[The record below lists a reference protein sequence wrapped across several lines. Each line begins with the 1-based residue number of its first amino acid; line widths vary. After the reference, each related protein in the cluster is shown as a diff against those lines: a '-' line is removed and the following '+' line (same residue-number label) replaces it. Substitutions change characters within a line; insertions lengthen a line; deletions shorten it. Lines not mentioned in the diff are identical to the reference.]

1 MHKAEKDSLLVF
13 PSDDSEEEEIS
24 IVKQCLAEVG
34 FSTADQKWLVGVFK
48 RPDCFGDPT
57 GKSVFRHDEFGVF
70 SDDLL
75 DGLNALKKR
84 GEIEEDNGDQ
94 TFLAFL
100 FSLMLGFGPGGDSS
114 LSPNKALGK
123 SDGSWD
129 IPQWVSEFQRHAA
142 FCAEPF
148 CAEGLDWNKLRK
160 GGSNATFDFGGLLFF
175 LFPNGVPLNEKV
187 NLNLLNPTPQLQQG
201 NTSLDQFETLEQLE
215 FWLTW
220 RFQANAERCDK
231 VKLDTLL
238 QRFSDLTDDVLGNK
252 IFGLLNAID
261 YAMWNASTP
270 LPWEER
276 LDPLNDGWRVVA
288 HELIPFLELLNTRE
302 PHLKQERSPL
312 LKAWW
317 RLSKIIYSWSMG
329 GLESE
334 LSDELKN
341 RLVESAS
348 RHIGILRS
356 VLRDTPEVFEDE
368 NARDFYDKAFYVLL
382 SFAPPWKRLK
392 PLLLA
397 FTSMTEQ
404 AVASDLRT
412 WREHDSKENPP
423 QPYARVPNWIEVA
436 MYPQNLKS
444 ELEKDPYLQ
453 DLREEFAKFCLE
465 RLRTKVRNK
474 ETAYIDEDFVEP
486 RPVWRRCY
494 VQALAA
500 LRVNPGGRGHRTLFW
515 LLNNDPDE
523 TVRELA
529 KKAHKRVRHLD
540 RDKPNLDEGAS
551 PRRPLFEAFWWLR
564 QAHFITLDVKD
575 VGIDQAGAMRT
586 RRRELHRTRE
596 KDDRFK

>member
-1 MHKAEKDSLLVF
+1 MHKAEKSLSGLVF
-13 PSDDSEEEEIS
+13 PSNDSEEEIS

-34 FSTADQKWLVGVFK
+34 FSTANQDWLVRVFK

-57 GKSVFRHDEFGVF
+57 GKSVFRHDEYGAFG
-70 SDDLL
+70 DDLL
-75 DGLNALKKR
+75 GGLNTLKER
-84 GEIEEDNGDQ
+84 VQIEEKDDQ

-100 FSLMLGFGPGGDSS
+100 FSLMLGFGPGGDLR
-114 LSPNKALGK
+114 LSPNKAPEK
-123 SDGSWD
+123 SNGSWD
-129 IPQWVSEFQRHAA
+129 IPQWVSEFQNQAA
-142 FCAEPF
+142 FCAES
-148 CAEGLDWNKLRK
+148 LDWNKLRK
-160 GGSNATFDFGGLLFF
+160 GSPNATFDFGSLLFF
-175 LFPNGVPLNEKV
+175 LFPNDVPLNRIVK
-187 NLNLLNPTPQLQQG
+187 LNLLDPTQRRQRG
-201 NTSLDQFETLEQLE
+201 NTYLDEFETVEQLE

-220 RFQANAERCDK
+220 RFQANAEHCAK
-231 VKLDTLL
+231 VRLDTLL
-238 QRFSDLTDDVLGNK
+238 QKFSDLSDDVLGDK

-261 YAMWNASTP
+261 YAMWNASTS
-270 LPWEER
+270 LSAEER

-288 HELIPFLELLNTRE
+288 HELIPFLELLNNRE
-302 PHLKQERSPL
+302 PHLNQERSPL

-334 LSDELKN
+334 LPDKLRS

-356 VLRDTPEVFEDE
+356 VLRDTPEVFTDK
-368 NARDFYDKAFYVLL
+368 NVYDFYDKAYYVLL
-382 SFAPPWKRLK
+382 CFAPPWKKRLR

-397 FTSMTEQ
+397 FTGMIEQ

-412 WREHDSKENPP
+412 WREHDSKDNPP

-453 DLREEFAKFCLE
+453 GLREEFAKFCLE
-465 RLRTKVRNK
+465 RLRTRK
-474 ETAYIDEDFVEP
+474 ERREKSKDSGYTDEDFVET
-486 RPVWRRCY
+486 RPEWRWCY

-500 LRVNPGGRGHRTLFW
+500 LRVNPGGRSHRTLLW

-529 KKAHKRVRHLD
+529 KKAYKKVRHLD
-540 RDKPNLDEGAS
+540 RGKSNLDEGAS

-564 QAHFITLDVKD
+564 QAHLITLGVE
-575 VGIDQAGAMRT
+575 IDHAGAMRT
-586 RRRELHRTRE
+586 RQRELHRTRE
-596 KDDRFK
+596 KGDR

>member
-1 MHKAEKDSLLVF
+1 MRKAENGLVF
-13 PSDDSEEEEIS
+13 PSDDSS
-24 IVKQCLAEVG
+24 AEVLLVKRSLQELG
-34 FSTADQKWLVGVFK
+34 FSETNQAWLVELFK
-48 RPDCFGDPT
+48 RSDCFGDPT
-57 GKSVFRHDEFGVF
+57 GEYVFRHEFGTPDVV
-70 SDDLL
+70 
-75 DGLNALKKR
+75 DGLNNLKERFQIGAESQTALV
-84 GEIEEDNGDQ
+84 
-94 TFLAFL
+94 LL
-100 FSLMLGFGPGGDSS
+100 FSTMLNFGPGTNAW
-114 LSPNKALGK
+114 LLPNDKLQEL
-123 SDGSWD
+123 DGSWNV
-129 IPQWVSEFQRHAA
+129 PQWVTEFQRRAA
-142 FCAEPF
+142 FCAKRLNLHEF
-148 CAEGLDWNKLRK
+148 RQIGN
-160 GGSNATFDFGGLLFF
+160 NAVECLLPF
-175 LFPNGVPLNEKV
+175 LFPNGVPLNQIV
-187 NLNLLNPTPQLQQG
+187 NLNLLDPTQRLQRG
-201 NTSLDQFETLEQLE
+201 NTYLDQFETVGQLE

-220 RFQANAERCDK
+220 RFHANGERCDK
-231 VKLDTLL
+231 VSLDTLL
-238 QRFSDLTDDVLGNK
+238 QGFSDLPDDGLGDK

-261 YAMWNASTP
+261 YAMWNAGYTSSSQG
-270 LPWEER
+270 ER

-288 HELIPFLELLNTRE
+288 KELLPFLSLLNVKAPE
-302 PHLKQERSPL
+302 SIQERSTL

-317 RLSKIIYSWSMG
+317 HLSKVIYSWSMG
-329 GLESE
+329 GLELPTE
-334 LSDELKN
+334 LGN

-348 RHIGILRS
+348 EHIGRLRS

-368 NARDFYDKAFYVLL
+368 DVRDFYDKAFYVLL
-382 SFAPPWKRLK
+382 CFAPAWKRLK

-412 WREHDSKENPP
+412 WREHDSTDNPP

-453 DLREEFAKFCLE
+453 GLCEEFAKFCLS
-465 RLRTKVRNK
+465 RLRTKGKNK
-474 ETAYIDEDFVEP
+474 KAAYTNEDFVEP
-486 RPVWRRCY
+486 RPAWRWCY

-523 TVRELA
+523 TVQELA

-564 QAHFITLDVKD
+564 QAHLITLDVK
-575 VGIDQAGAMRT
+575 IDQAGAMRT